1 MSCNIQYGHV
11 FCTTSSSFAGLK
23 NPKTGCLTLANS
35 HLQHIFELSLEFE
48 AIFLSILKLDHYFMP

>member
-23 NPKTGCLTLANS
+23 NPKTDCLTLANS
-35 HLQHIFELSLEFE
+35 HPRENCIACYNTLLNS
-48 AIFLSILKLDHYFMP
+48 AWNLKQYF